1 MDGEKTSIGGVWALW
16 CKDFLW
22 RFESFKFFN
31 GRYELLIGI
40 TPFYHSN
47 PNVMFEL
54 ITESEIKFPSRV
66 SISDEAK
73 DLISKVH
80 LVYNKINQ
88 DNL

>member
-1 MDGEKTSIGGVWALW
+1 
-16 CKDFLW
+16 
-22 RFESFKFFN
+22 
-31 GRYELLIGI
+31 
-40 TPFYHSN
+40 
-47 PNVMFEL
+47 MFEL